1 MAIEEP
7 GFKRVS
13 QDGDIEIRDYVPT
26 IAAEV
31 RVTGKR
37 EAAINEGFRVL
48 ADYIFGNNRQK
59 AKVAMTAPVTQSET
73 KGVKIAMTAPVTQSG
88 DGQAWSVRF
97 TMPARYPLDT
107 LPQPN
112 DPRVSLITI
121 PSQRYAVVRF
131 SGLAREKDIAEQ
143 TSRLSGWMAAHH
155 ISADGKAILARY
167 DPPWTLWFARRNEV
181 LFPIARP

>member
-13 QDGDIEIRDYVPT
+13 HDGDIEIRDYVPT

-48 ADYIFGNNRQK
+48 ADHIFGNNRKK

-73 KGVKIAMTAPVTQSG
+73 
-88 DGQAWSVRF
+88 VR
-97 TMPARYPLDT
+97 RG
-107 LPQPN
+107 
-112 DPRVSLITI
+112 R
-121 PSQRYAVVRF
+121 
-131 SGLAREKDIAEQ
+131 
-143 TSRLSGWMAAHH
+143 
-155 ISADGKAILARY
+155 
-167 DPPWTLWFARRNEV
+167 
-181 LFPIARP
+181 